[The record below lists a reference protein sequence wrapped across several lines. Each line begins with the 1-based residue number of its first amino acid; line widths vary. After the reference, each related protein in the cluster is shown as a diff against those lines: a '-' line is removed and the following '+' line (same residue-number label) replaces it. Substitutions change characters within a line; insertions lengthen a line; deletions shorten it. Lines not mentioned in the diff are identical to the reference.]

1 MGFGRRAGR
10 PFAGP
15 LPLLPLQPDHNRD
28 LLRLLRCQIAKAAG
42 GSDRVQ
48 RGANLHGG
56 WGRGGKGE
64 SGPGAAGAPPLLLHR
79 VSNTSSATL
88 AGVGNP
94 GVKDDMGYARAAPVA
109 LKVILLRPPLTVP
122 GARAG
127 GRYLRRLLL
136 RQGRVAG
143 PGPAKSRHAGR

>member
-1 MGFGRRAGR
+1 MRE
-10 PFAGP
+10 
-15 LPLLPLQPDHNRD
+15 
-28 LLRLLRCQIAKAAG
+28 
-42 GSDRVQ
+42 
-48 RGANLHGG
+48 
-56 WGRGGKGE
+56 GGKGE

-79 VSNTSSATL
+79 VYNTSSATL

-94 GVKDDMGYARAAPVA
+94 GVEDNVGYARAAPVA

-143 PGPAKSRHAGR
+143 PGPAKSRHAGRSAADGLGLGRPGKESAGGGARGGPPP

>member
-1 MGFGRRAGR
+1 MRE
-10 PFAGP
+10 
-15 LPLLPLQPDHNRD
+15 
-28 LLRLLRCQIAKAAG
+28 
-42 GSDRVQ
+42 
-48 RGANLHGG
+48 
-56 WGRGGKGE
+56 GGKGE
-64 SGPGAAGAPPLLLHR
+64 SSPGAAGAPPLLLHR

-88 AGVGNP
+88 AGVGSP
-94 GVKDDMGYARAAPVA
+94 GVKDDMGYARAATVA

-127 GRYLRRLLL
+127 RRYLRRLLL